1 MLQPAEDLVV
11 RARAIRA
18 LVLDVDGVLT
28 DATLIYGARGESLK
42 GFSARDGF
50 AIKTAMQE
58 GLSIAIL
65 SGRLAPPIKA
75 RVTDLGIAPDH
86 VIQGSRNKR
95 TDITTLAGRLGI
107 TLPEVAFMGD
117 DLPDLPALTRV
128 GLAACPADAA
138 PEVRERC
145 HFVAGVIRR
154 AGRRARPHR
163 ADSQGEGPVGR
174 HRRGLG
180 RRRPPRGLLT
190 PRSPRPLAA
199 SLRDRPEASGPGPS
213 SRRRGMGREP
223 YVDVVV
229 NWSWT

>member
-1 MLQPAEDLVV
+1 MLQAAEDLIA
-11 RARAIRA
+11 RARGVRA

-42 GFSARDGF
+42 CFSARDGF

-65 SGRLAPPIKA
+65 SGRLAPPIRA

-95 TDITTLAGRLGI
+95 TDITTLADRLGI
-107 TLPEVAFMGD
+107 TLHEIAFMGD

-138 PEVRERC
+138 IEVQERC
-145 HFVAGVIRR
+145 HFVAPS
-154 AGRRARPHR
+154 AGGRGAVRDLIEMILKARGRWDAIVGAWAAGGPP
-163 ADSQGEGPVGR
+163 EGFYG
-174 HRRGLG
+174 
-180 RRRPPRGLLT
+180 
-190 PRSPRPLAA
+190 
-199 SLRDRPEASGPGPS
+199 S
-213 SRRRGMGREP
+213 SRKPRI
-223 YVDVVV
+223 
-229 NWSWT
+229 

>member
-1 MLQPAEDLVV
+1 VLQPAEDLIA
-11 RARAIRA
+11 RARGVRA

-42 GFSARDGF
+42 RFSARDGF

-95 TDITTLAGRLGI
+95 TDITTLADRLGI
-107 TLPEVAFMGD
+107 TLHEVAFMGD

-145 HFVAGVIRR
+145 HLVAPS
-154 AGRRARPHR
+154 AGGRGAVRDLIEMILRARGRWDAIVDAWAAGGPP
-163 ADSQGEGPVGR
+163 EGFY
-174 HRRGLG
+174 
-180 RRRPPRGLLT
+180 
-190 PRSPRPLAA
+190 
-199 SLRDRPEASGPGPS
+199 GPS
-213 SRRRGMGREP
+213 RKVRS
-223 YVDVVV
+223 
-229 NWSWT
+229 